1 MSRQTIFSY
10 AEAIESISFKNDI
23 GVEDYM
29 AMKEDIGEFLTF
41 IAEGM
46 FSPLFG
52 QGSPEGT
59 VTSNLS
65 KQYIDT
71 DTNTIYYNRESSVNT
86 GWFTLT

>member
-29 AMKEDIGEFLTF
+29 AMKEDIDQFLTF
-41 IAEGM
+41 VAEGM
-46 FSPLFG
+46 FSPQFG
-52 QGSPEGT
+52 TGNPNGA

-65 KQYIDT
+65 KQFIDT
-71 DTNTIYYNRESSVNT
+71 DTGTVYYNLESSVDT
-86 GWFTLT
+86 GWFTL